1 MVITILQS
9 PRAHSCTRAT
19 HHTLRSSNPPIVP
32 KKAETSDEHAD
43 SGSSGNGGGGK
54 GGKSKKSAPGN
65 VFLAGLTA
73 LVVATPLVGL
83 SVKAKVDPQGFKDT
97 LLDSL
102 PAPIAKVLVT
112 QFLQD
117 VPPKI
122 LDQKPAPSQTTK
134 FASPTMDAAAVV
146 MALPPSLAGV
156 GARVFGCICVHF

>member
-1 MVITILQS
+1 
-9 PRAHSCTRAT
+9 
-19 HHTLRSSNPPIVP
+19 
-32 KKAETSDEHAD
+32 
-43 SGSSGNGGGGK
+43 
-54 GGKSKKSAPGN
+54 

-102 PAPIAKVLVT
+102 PAPIAKAIVS

-134 FASPTMDAAAVV
+134 LALPTMDAAAVV

-156 GARVFGCICVHF
+156 GARVCGCICMHFSAIVRVRVIERERVWCVRVCVALLPSLAVLGVCMYVIDGCW